1 MIDAAKS
8 NKTSRDATNLA
19 GGDIVAIF
27 YPSSQFCEIIVSLLS
42 LQTQPNRA
50 PNPFQRRVEYG
61 KYGGN
66 PPTSSATPATTP
78 RRAWEVS
85 AMSVC
90 LDLFRLSSN
99 TCDRSFF
106 LLVFVICLRHY
117 YHGTNGLVFV
127 IDSNDRDRVE
137 AWQPAY

>member
-1 MIDAAKS
+1 MQAVILWSILILSICTNS
-8 NKTSRDATNLA
+8 NL
-19 GGDIVAIF
+19 GLDIVAIF
-27 YPSSQFCEIIVSLLS
+27 YPSSQFCEIDVSLLS

-50 PNPFQRRVEYG
+50 PDPFQRRVEYG

-66 PPTSSATPATTP
+66 LPTSSATPATTP

-99 TCDRSFF
+99 MCDRSLFKSMIGF
-106 LLVFVICLRHY
+106 GLESDESEFTAASAPRQARAILLQDNY
-117 YHGTNGLVFV
+117 
-127 IDSNDRDRVE
+127 
-137 AWQPAY
+137 